1 MDTAPGW
8 PEDYAARKAGDGC
21 ALCESI
27 GAGDN
32 AQTIAVATLEHT
44 EVRLERRSRLPG
56 YCVVVW
62 RRGHVAEPT
71 ELAPDDEAA
80 YWLEV
85 GAVARAVEAEFAPV
99 KLNLFTLGNMVPHLH
114 THVVPRFL
122 DDPFPGGLIPWD
134 DMFTPE
140 PADPD
145 TLARRADAIRERLH
159 G

>member
-1 MDTAPGW
+1 MTAPGW
-8 PEDYAARKAGDGC
+8 PKDYAARKAGDRCTLC
-21 ALCESI
+21 ASLGE
-27 GAGDN
+27 GDN
-32 AQTIAVATLEHT
+32 ADTIAVATLDRT

-56 YCVVVW
+56 YCIVVW

-71 ELAPDDEAA
+71 ELAPGDAAA

-85 GAVARAVEAEFAPV
+85 GEVARAIDAELSPV
-99 KLNLFTLGNMVPHLH
+99 KLNFFTLGNLVPHLH

-134 DMFTPE
+134 DMFTAD
-140 PADPD
+140 PADHD
-145 TLARRADAIRERLH
+145 ALTGRAAAIRGRLL